1 MKKLFEDSYSWY
13 SSLGMKFYK
22 SGGFLDNL
30 SDFAVFLFI
39 YCKKKF
45 EKFMKTNGQSLGCRN
60 SSNFIRETIYV
71 NIWY

>member
-1 MKKLFEDSYSWY
+1 
-13 SSLGMKFYK
+13 MKFYK

-71 NIWY
+71 NI